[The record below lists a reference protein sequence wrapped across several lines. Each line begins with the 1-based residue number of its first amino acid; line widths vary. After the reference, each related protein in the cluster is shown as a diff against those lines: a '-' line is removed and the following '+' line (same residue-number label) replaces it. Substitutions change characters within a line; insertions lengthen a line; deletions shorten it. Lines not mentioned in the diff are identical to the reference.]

1 LIANCERAEAVLDF
15 LRGRREHMVDL
26 LVAIASLESPTDK
39 PETQYPVQAHL
50 TEALEERGFL
60 VRRISGRQTGGH
72 LYARPRERK
81 KGRPG
86 QLLVGHS
93 DTVWPVGTLQS
104 MPILVD
110 DYRICGPGTFDMK
123 AGLVQGIFALEALN
137 ALKLEPPATP
147 VWIINSDEEIGSP
160 ESQRWVRMISRH
172 VERAFV
178 LEPAFGLE
186 GRLKTARKGFARF
199 KVNVKG
205 IAAHSGLDPTA
216 GASAIEELS
225 QVILQIHALT
235 DQRLGTTAN
244 VGTIKGGTRSN
255 VVAASASCEVD
266 VRACT
271 SNDLERLSEVI
282 FDLKPRTEGTKIEID
297 HLVTVP
303 PVENKGRNRVLWEEA
318 LVVGQ
323 CLGIELKEVTSGGGS
338 DGNTTSQFTAT
349 LDGLGAIG
357 DGAHAPHEGIVIE
370 SMVERAAL
378 LAELLMAPIAS
389 SRKQ

>member
-1 LIANCERAEAVLDF
+1 
-15 LRGRREHMVDL
+15 MVDL

-39 PETQYPVQAHL
+39 PETQYPVQAYL

-323 CLGIELKEVTSGGGS
+323 RLGIELKEVTSGGGS